1 MSYAKKVPFVLFTTN
16 SNHQWMHWQSLLIK
30 DFRGDFV
37 LWAGKF
43 KENLYHKRSWKLNNI
58 KLSYLSL
65 YLPLKLVVIKGNQF
79 LLAREES
86 ELTWEKLKFSPFR
99 EPKNLNLAFLMIDP
113 FTLVIPSSLVFRFA
127 RLSKL
132 WHKGFCLL
140 L

>member
-1 MSYAKKVPFVLFTTN
+1 MSYAKKIPFVLFTTN

-43 KENLYHKRSWKLNNI
+43 KKNLYHKSSWKLNYI

-65 YLPLKLVVIKGNQF
+65 YLPLKLVVIKGKLF

-86 ELTWEKLKFSPFR
+86 ELTWEKLKIFSLPG
-99 EPKNLNLAFLMIDP
+99 
-113 FTLVIPSSLVFRFA
+113 TQ
-127 RLSKL
+127 
-132 WHKGFCLL
+132 
-140 L
+140 